1 MELIIG
7 LLFAKKMATGRGF
20 SFTKILRN
28 TQKQNKS
35 ITKAFKELIKM
46 VCRFERFIDKG
57 SKAVMKSHVSQATV
71 VVENKGVVNKN
82 VIDFENFKLKK
93 VNSK

>member
-1 MELIIG
+1 MEMILG
-7 LLFAKKMATGRGF
+7 LLFAKKVSKKRF
-20 SFTKILRN
+20 SFTGMFRK

-57 SKAVMKSHVSQATV
+57 SKAVMKSHVSKAAV